1 MYVRL
6 GLYLSIL
13 GDDIFHTLERTE
25 SNPAK
30 QIFIFGFF
38 LVSLSVC
45 LYPIN
50 VKMDVMVGGNKT
62 TFNS

>member
-38 LVSLSVC
+38 
-45 LYPIN
+45 
-50 VKMDVMVGGNKT
+50 
-62 TFNS
+62 